1 MSNSCLV
8 NSLKA
13 CIGQTITVFTSSG
26 GLSGDGF
33 TGVLASVDCGCIKLI
48 VSVGAPPACPI
59 GSSCSG
65 FDGWGRGRGG
75 GCSSGSGWNNWNSGW
90 NNWNSGWNNW
100 SNSWNNWGGSGSSC
114 DCGCGCGCCK
124 GSNTRDCGC
133 NNNWMGSVC
142 EIPICQIVC
151 FARTSV

>member
-48 VSVGAPPACPI
+48 VSVGAAPACPI

-75 GCSSGSGWNNWNSGW
+75 EGSGSGWNNGW
-90 NNWNSGWNNW
+90 NNGW
-100 SNSWNNWGGSGSSC
+100 SNSWNNWGGSGGGNNC
-114 DCGCGCGCCK
+114 NCGCGCGCC
-124 GSNTRDCGC
+124 RRECGG
-133 NNNWMGSVC
+133 NNNWLGSVC